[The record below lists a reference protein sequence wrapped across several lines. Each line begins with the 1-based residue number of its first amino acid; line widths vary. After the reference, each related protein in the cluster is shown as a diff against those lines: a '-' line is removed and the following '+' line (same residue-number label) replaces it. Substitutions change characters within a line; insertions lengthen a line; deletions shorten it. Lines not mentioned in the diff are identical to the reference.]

1 MKRWLLLLV
10 AITAFLGFITKS
22 APERGLENGSVTVMV
37 VSATEEPR
45 ILEGITEEM
54 LIDQIIS
61 EKKQSYN
68 EKQSRSKIEQAFFLK
83 TLSKNEE

>member
-1 MKRWLLLLV
+1 MADLNELELPSLSGV
-10 AITAFLGFITKS
+10 LPPDPDTAKW
-22 APERGLENGSVTVMV
+22 
-37 VSATEEPR
+37 
-45 ILEGITEEM
+45 EM

-83 TLSKNEE
+83 CRFVNDM

>member
-1 MKRWLLLLV
+1 
-10 AITAFLGFITKS
+10 
-22 APERGLENGSVTVMV
+22 MV
-37 VSATEEPR
+37 VSTTEEPR